1 MVQLRLFDPDRRPTS
16 WTEIVQPGQ
25 YPVFSKKIDTG
36 APCDV
41 DGRPFA
47 TAEDA
52 TCLVFDRLEVAQAFC
67 GEQVA
72 RVPSVRF
79 EVFDSTGRA
88 NAPLLIIVHPS
99 RAARLEGNPRGIRV
113 RARVAVAMVLVAAAL
128 FWYDYQHEKGVMI
141 FPTIVGINLIVIA
154 ARLIQLNAS
163 YAHAERQR
171 RQRLAEHVGRE
182 AGARDGQRVA
192 SP

>member
-1 MVQLRLFDPDRRPTS
+1 
-16 WTEIVQPGQ
+16 
-25 YPVFSKKIDTG
+25 
-36 APCDV
+36 
-41 DGRPFA
+41 
-47 TAEDA
+47 
-52 TCLVFDRLEVAQAFC
+52 
-67 GEQVA
+67 
-72 RVPSVRF
+72 
-79 EVFDSTGRA
+79 
-88 NAPLLIIVHPS
+88 
-99 RAARLEGNPRGIRV
+99 
-113 RARVAVAMVLVAAAL
+113 MVLVAAAL